1 MDEDDDQD
9 DGEDGDELEPGVERY
24 MLEEKW
30 SNGGWPKYPLFLI
43 ILGGWVDATMY
54 NFSDLAAVLK
64 LMTNSVFMAWEIRI
78 HFHFILHICI
88 VPK

>member
-24 MLEEKW
+24 MLEKKW

-43 ILGGWVDATMY
+43 ILGG
-54 NFSDLAAVLK
+54 
-64 LMTNSVFMAWEIRI
+64 
-78 HFHFILHICI
+78 
-88 VPK
+88 